1 MNKIEIEKQLLQLI
15 EDIFNIEDLEIN
27 NTLTQDEINEWDSIG
42 HVRLM
47 MALENEFELKIP
59 LAATVNL
66 ISIKKISDYLWQR
79 LHDNDTSR
87 F

>member
-1 MNKIEIEKQLLQLI
+1 MNKIEIEKQVLQLI

-47 MALENEFELKIP
+47 MAIENEFELKIP

-79 LHDNDTSR
+79 LNDNDTSR